1 MSSPPPAA
9 EAAAAAVA
17 SSPTS
22 GRPQQ
27 PPLSP
32 PRPAAAAA
40 SDRSDL
46 FSRPL
51 LPPPSYPNHR
61 KALPIYTYREDLLE
75 AIAAYQVLVVVGDT
89 GSGKTTQLPQ
99 YLLES
104 VPNVR
109 ICVTQPRRIA
119 VISAARRVAD
129 ERRERVGN
137 TVGYS
142 IRFDRRANAN
152 TTRLLYVT
160 DGSLLRAVQA
170 DPEVRAYDVVV
181 LDEAHERSVETDVL
195 FGLLRR
201 ALRLRPTLKIV
212 VMSATLDIDKF
223 SDFFNDAPVFS
234 VPGRMFTVEVMF
246 EKQLKLGT
254 AKATFVRRAVDAAMH
269 IHRNEEPGDVLVFLT
284 GQQEIELAIRLF
296 HEAHDDLNYQR
307 GDVRHRSRV
316 RGVAT
321 HPIFSALETLEQR
334 AIFEPAPEGIRK
346 IVFATN
352 IAQTSVTIPGITYV
366 VDSGF
371 VKQKMY
377 DPDTAVDALMIVPI
391 SQAAATQRA
400 GRAGR
405 TAAGKVYRLY
415 SREAFAEMPVATV
428 PEIQRTS
435 LIATVLAL
443 KAMGINDVVNFE
455 FIDPPDPELVLAATR
470 QLFWL
475 GAVDEHG
482 TLTQLGAQMSALPI
496 APSLARALISSAVDF
511 NCSSEMLT
519 TVAMMSVEE
528 PWSSQ
533 RGKKKQ
539 EQADAARARL
549 AHPMGDHLTLL
560 GVFSAWDAS
569 GRDPEWTRERFL
581 HARALRA
588 ASEVRM
594 QLADVLALELRLPI
608 VSCSDDEEQRGKRPR
623 HHHHRRRSTDSLHI
637 GIDLDRM
644 DPSPILRA
652 LCTAFYTNTAK
663 KHRGRNAFYPYSVA
677 HSNHHDN
684 NPSSGSTPSS
694 PIALTLFLH
703 PQSALAH
710 DLRSDYYV
718 IYNDVQHAAGRAV
731 MRIASKIRR
740 EWVDV
745 LMGRMSVLD
754 GGTEHAPAS
763 LALSPSSSLLAKAV
777 AAPVGADDLNGGDIS
792 GGVDPE
798 FEMVREVIDE
808 AHAAEFCVAG
818 KVSASSG
825 GSASDTTNATES
837 NTQLT
842 TTEAANAKPNTANA
856 NRKIPTTTLTT
867 TTTTTTTAAAAAAT
881 RQATLN
887 AARARYLK
895 RKALR

>member
-1 MSSPPPAA
+1 MSSSTTPPTAASPVSASRHHGDPPP
-9 EAAAAAVA
+9 
-17 SSPTS
+17 
-22 GRPQQ
+22 
-27 PPLSP
+27 
-32 PRPAAAAA
+32 
-40 SDRSDL
+40 
-46 FSRPL
+46 PL
-51 LPPPSYPNHR
+51 LPPPSYLAHR

-75 AIAAYQVLVVVGDT
+75 AIQAYQVLVVVGDT

-104 VPNVR
+104 IPGVR

-119 VISAARRVAD
+119 VISAARRVVE
-129 ERRERVGN
+129 ERGERLGD

-142 IRFDRRANAN
+142 IRFDRRANAGS
-152 TTRLLYVT
+152 TRLLYVT
-160 DGSLLRAVQA
+160 DGSLLRAVQS
-170 DPEVRAYDVVV
+170 DPEVRAYDIVV

-201 ALRLRPTLKIV
+201 ALRLRPALKVV

-254 AKATFVRRAVDAAMH
+254 AKATFVRRAVDAAIH
-269 IHRNEEPGDVLVFLT
+269 IHRSEEPGDVLVFLT

-296 HEAHDDLNYQR
+296 LEAHAEIDYNR
-307 GDVRHRSRV
+307 DVHHRSRV

-405 TAAGKVYRLY
+405 TAAGRVYRLY
-415 SREAFAEMPVATV
+415 SREAFAEMALATV

-455 FIDPPDPELVLAATR
+455 FIDPPDPELVGAATK

-482 TLTQLGAQMSALPI
+482 VLTPLGAQMAALPI
-496 APSLARALISSAVDF
+496 APPLARALISSAVDF
-511 NCSSEMLT
+511 HCAAEMLT
-519 TVAMMSVEE
+519 IAAMLSVEE

-533 RGKKKQ
+533 RNKKRQ
-539 EQADAARARL
+539 ELADAARARL

-560 GVFSAWDAS
+560 LVFAIWETVEC
-569 GRDPEWTRERFL
+569 DPEWTRENFL
-581 HARALRA
+581 HARALRGA
-588 ASEVRM
+588 QEVRK
-594 QLADVLALELRLPI
+594 QLADVMTREIHLPI
-608 VSCSDDEEQRGKRPR
+608 VSALENTTQHGRPSHKKPR
-623 HHHHRRRSTDSLHI
+623 HDHRHRTNDNPDAIHIDPVRARSDLLHR
-637 GIDLDRM
+637 LD
-644 DPSPILRA
+644 PTPILRA

-663 KHRGRNAFYPYSVA
+663 KHRGRNAFYPYTTTTSA
-677 HSNHHDN
+677 N
-684 NPSSGSTPSS
+684 NPSSSSFSHTP
-694 PIALTLFLH
+694 LTLSLH

-710 DLRSDYYV
+710 DDPRSEYYV
-718 IYNDVQHAAGRAV
+718 IYNDVQHTAGRAV

-740 EWVDV
+740 EWVEV

-754 GGTEHAPAS
+754 SGGEQHVEGSGRRKSVVETAAE
-763 LALSPSSSLLAKAV
+763 AV
-777 AAPVGADDLNGGDIS
+777 GGDAGDAVDG

-808 AHAAEFCVAG
+808 AHAAEFCVGG
-818 KVSASSG
+818 KVAG
-825 GSASDTTNATES
+825 GSAGNGAAA
-837 NTQLT
+837 
-842 TTEAANAKPNTANA
+842 EAASSSKSSPAAAKATPSAQTADDA
-856 NRKIPTTTLTT
+856 DA
-867 TTTTTTTAAAAAAT
+867 TAAA
-881 RQATLN
+881 RQAVVD

-895 RKALR
+895 RKAGR

>member
-1 MSSPPPAA
+1 MKIMSSSPP
-9 EAAAAAVA
+9 
-17 SSPTS
+17 S
-22 GRPQQ
+22 
-27 PPLSP
+27 
-32 PRPAAAAA
+32 AAA
-40 SDRSDL
+40 SPTTAYHHHED
-46 FSRPL
+46 P
-51 LPPPSYPNHR
+51 LPPPLPPPPPYPAHR

-75 AIAAYQVLVVVGDT
+75 SIQTYQVLVVVGDT

-104 VPNVR
+104 IPGVR

-119 VISAARRVAD
+119 VISAARRVVE
-129 ERRERVGN
+129 ERGERLGD

-142 IRFDRRANAN
+142 IRFDRRANAGS
-152 TTRLLYVT
+152 TRLLYVT
-160 DGSLLRAVQA
+160 DGSLLRGVQA
-170 DPEVRAYDVVV
+170 DPEVRAYDIVV

-201 ALRLRPTLKIV
+201 ALRLRPALKIV

-269 IHRNEEPGDVLVFLT
+269 IHCNEEPGDVLVFLT
-284 GQQEIELAIRLF
+284 GQQEIELAIPLF
-296 HEAHDDLNYQR
+296 LEAHAEIDYIR
-307 GDVRHRSRV
+307 DVHHRSRV

-377 DPDTAVDALMIVPI
+377 DPATAVDALMIVPI

-415 SREAFAEMPVATV
+415 SREAFAEMALATV

-455 FIDPPDPELVLAATR
+455 FIDPPDPELVVAATK

-482 TLTQLGAQMSALPI
+482 VLTPLGAQMAALPI
-496 APSLARALISSAVDF
+496 APPLARALISSAVDF
-511 NCSSEMLT
+511 HCAAEMLT
-519 TVAMMSVEE
+519 IAAMLSVEE

-533 RGKKKQ
+533 RNKRKQ
-539 EQADAARARL
+539 ELADAARARL

-560 GVFSAWDAS
+560 LLFSIWEGIDC
-569 GRDPEWTRERFL
+569 DPEWTRENFL
-581 HARALRA
+581 HARALRGA
-588 ASEVRM
+588 LEVRK
-594 QLADVLALELRLPI
+594 QLADVMSRDLHLPI
-608 VSCSDDEEQRGKRPR
+608 VSALANTQHGRQPHKRPR
-623 HHHHRRRSTDSLHI
+623 HDRHRTTDSPNVSHNPDAAYARADILQR
-637 GIDLDRM
+637 LDAT
-644 DPSPILRA
+644 PILRA
-652 LCTAFYTNTAK
+652 LCAAFYTNTAK
-663 KHRGRNAFYPYSVA
+663 KHRGRNAFYPYTTTAVTTTTTSTTTT
-677 HSNHHDN
+677 
-684 NPSSGSTPSS
+684 NPSFSSSSSS
-694 PIALTLFLH
+694 PHTPPTLSLH

-710 DLRSDYYV
+710 DDLRASDYYV
-718 IYNDVQHAAGRAV
+718 IYNDVQYTAGRAV

-740 EWVDV
+740 EWVEV

-754 GGTEHAPAS
+754 SGG
-763 LALSPSSSLLAKAV
+763 L
-777 AAPVGADDLNGGDIS
+777 GGGDHQHAEGLASASSTARRASIVEAAAAAAAAVGDAGDAAD
-792 GGVDPE
+792 GGGGGEDPE

-808 AHAAEFCVAG
+808 AHAAEFCVGG
-818 KVSASSG
+818 KVAGGSSG
-825 GSASDTTNATES
+825 RGATAADTSGKSSPLPAVA
-837 NTQLT
+837 NTDG
-842 TTEAANAKPNTANA
+842 N
-856 NRKIPTTTLTT
+856 
-867 TTTTTTTAAAAAAT
+867 AAAA
-881 RQATLN
+881 RQAVVD